1 MVTNIRSCHPE
12 VEHWQRSK
20 TAATKV
26 NEVAYVATI
35 FGGLLLLLYFS
46 FWKNKAFILL
56 KSSRTKEAQ
65 VDKATS
71 SIFF

>member
-12 VEHWQRSK
+12 VEHWQKSK

-35 FGGLLLLLYFS
+35 LEGFSASSLLQFLEEQS
-46 FWKNKAFILL
+46 FHFA
-56 KSSRTKEAQ
+56 KE
-65 VDKATS
+65 
-71 SIFF
+71 